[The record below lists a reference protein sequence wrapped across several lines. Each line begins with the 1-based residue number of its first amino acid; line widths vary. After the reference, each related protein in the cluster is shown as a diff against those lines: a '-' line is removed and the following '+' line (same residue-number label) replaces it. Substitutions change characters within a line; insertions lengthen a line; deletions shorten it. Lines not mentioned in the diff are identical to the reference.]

1 MTQAY
6 KILAKNTRTKQ
17 RLLWQS
23 LDGTVITDESR
34 AWDLAH
40 YHAERIQSRSPDQW
54 IGQVERYEVTKS

>member
-23 LDGTVITDESR
+23 LDGTVITDLTQ
-34 AWDLAH
+34 AQQLAE
-40 YHAERIQSRSPDQW
+40 YHADRIQQRSQDQW
-54 IGQVERYEVTKS
+54 VGQVETYEVS